1 MSKRFFTF
9 LLVLMGLSILGVIAV
24 QLVWMKNALQVKN
37 ELFDR
42 SVSEA
47 LNQTAQDL
55 ELKQDIQ
62 VIAGFPTLTE
72 AQWVPTPKVMTPTPP
87 KQPVRIIRE
96 FHNPSNIKFEVE
108 VENDD
113 DNDVQVYAFASTID
127 EDFEHEIRIT
137 HKDTVLTTTD
147 LILTSSELHLD
158 SIERIIDS
166 IAEVSPIVISPN
178 IHERVQV
185 KTKKLRNLTRQV
197 VSEISTVETDSLNM
211 GEIQEM
217 VQAELDDKNIDIE
230 FEFAV
235 LENDTIQLISNNA
248 DSIALTNSDYQVR
261 LFPNAIFEQN
271 KKLALFFPGQN
282 SYIYRS
288 VSWLLFASFIFS
300 LIILLTFALSIFFIL
315 KQKKISEMKSD
326 FINNMTHAFKTPIA
340 TISVAADSISN
351 EKVIGNR
358 EQVDYFVGMIKKEN
372 TRMNRQVE
380 DILTIARLDKKD
392 FEFHWETVNIH
403 QLIEDAIQSIIL
415 QVERRGGQIVTK
427 IDATNPMVTT
437 DKNHCA
443 NLIYNL
449 LDNANKYS
457 PDKPQISVETK
468 NTGKGVFIGVTDKG
482 VGMSKQVQSR
492 IFERFYRQSS
502 GNIHNVKGF
511 GLGLSYVKA
520 VLEANQ
526 GYITVQSEVGKGSRF
541 EVFLP
546 FLRE

>member
-9 LLVLMGLSILGVIAV
+9 LVILMGLSILGVIAV
-24 QLVWMKNALQVKN
+24 QLVWMKNAIQVKN

-42 SVSEA
+42 SVNEA
-47 LNQTAQDL
+47 LNQTAQ
-55 ELKQDIQ
+55 EIERRQDIK
-62 VIAGFPTLTE
+62 VITGFPALSET
-72 AQWVPTPKVMTPTPP
+72 QWATTPP
-87 KQPVRIIRE
+87 VLPPKAPKNPVKIIKE
-96 FHNPSNIKFEVE
+96 YKKPSNFRFEVE
-108 VENDD
+108 VKNDHDD
-113 DNDVQVYAFASTID
+113 DVEVYAFASVD
-127 EDFEHEIRIT
+127 KDFEHEVRIT
-137 HKDTVLTTTD
+137 HKDTIHTTTD
-147 LILTSSELHLD
+147 IILSSSEFHLD
-158 SIERIIDS
+158 SIEKLIDS
-166 IAEVSPIVISPN
+166 IVGISPIEIIPD
-178 IHERVQV
+178 IQERVQL

-197 VSEISTVETDSLNM
+197 VSEISTVDRDNLDLEEIKET
-211 GEIQEM
+211 
-217 VQAELDDKNIDIE
+217 VQSELDNRNITIN

-235 LENDTIQLISNNA
+235 LDDDTIQAISNA
-248 DSIALTNSDYQVR
+248 TDSLKLANSLYQIR
-261 LFPNAIFEQN
+261 LFPDAIFNQN

-282 SYIYRS
+282 RYIYRS

-300 LIILLTFALSIFFIL
+300 MIILFTFALSIFFIL
-315 KQKKISEMKSD
+315 RQKKISEMKSD
-326 FINNMTHAFKTPIA
+326 FINNMTHEFKTPIA

-351 EKVIGNR
+351 KKVIGNP
-358 EQVDYFVGMIKKEN
+358 EQVNYFVGMIKKEN

-380 DILTIARLDKKD
+380 DILTIAGLDKKD

-415 QVERRGGQIVTK
+415 QVERRGGQVQNK
-427 IDATNPMVTT
+427 MNATNPMVTT

-457 PDKPQISVETK
+457 PDKPQLSVETR
-468 NTGKGVFIGVTDKG
+468 NTSNGVIIYVSDKG

-520 VLEANQ
+520 VLEVNQ
-526 GYITVQSEVGKGSRF
+526 GNIRVQSEVGKGSRF

-546 FLRE
+546 YMRM

>member
-1 MSKRFFTF
+1 MSRRFFTF
-9 LLVLMGLSILGVIAV
+9 LVILMGLSILGVIAV
-24 QLVWMKNALQVKN
+24 QLVWMKNAVKVKN
-37 ELFDR
+37 ELFNR
-42 SVSEA
+42 SVNEA
-47 LNQTAQDL
+47 LNQTAHRI
-55 ELKQDIQ
+55 ELKKDID
-62 VIAGFPTLTE
+62 IITGFPSLHAT
-72 AQWVPTPKVMTPTPP
+72 QWVTKPP
-87 KQPVRIIRE
+87 AVVPPRHPVKIIKEHKSPGSYR
-96 FHNPSNIKFEVE
+96 FEVK
-108 VENDD
+108 VEDEHDD
-113 DNDVQVYAFASTID
+113 DVDVYAFASVID
-127 EDFEHEIRIT
+127 EDFEHEIHID
-137 HKDTVLTTTD
+137 HDTIHTTTD
-147 LILTSSELHLD
+147 IILSSSEFHLD
-158 SIERIIDS
+158 SIEQLIDS
-166 IAEVSPIVISPN
+166 IVEVSPVEILPHIQ
-178 IHERVQV
+178 ERVQI
-185 KTKKLRNLTRQV
+185 KTRKLRNLTHQV
-197 VSEISTVETDSLNM
+197 VSEISTEDTDSLDM
-211 GEIQEM
+211 EEIKET
-217 VQAELDDKNIDIE
+217 VQAELNNRNITID

-235 LENDTIQLISNNA
+235 LNDDTIQAISNEV
-248 DSIALTNSDYQVR
+248 DSLKLTNSLYQVR
-261 LFPNAIFEQN
+261 LFPDAIFDQN

-282 SYIYRS
+282 QYIYRS

-300 LIILLTFALSIFFIL
+300 MIILFTFALSIFFIL

-326 FINNMTHAFKTPIA
+326 FINNMTHEFKTPIA

-351 EKVIGNR
+351 AKVIGNP
-358 EQVDYFVGMIKKEN
+358 EQVNYFVGMIKKEN

-380 DILTIARLDKKD
+380 DILTIARLDKED

-415 QVERRGGQIVTK
+415 QVERRGGQIETK
-427 IDATNPMVTT
+427 TDATNPMVTT

-457 PDKPQISVETK
+457 PGKPQISVETK
-468 NTGKGVFIGVTDKG
+468 NTGKGVNISVSDKG
-482 VGMSKQVQSR
+482 VGMNKQVQSR

-526 GYITVQSEVGKGSRF
+526 GNISVQSEVGKGSRF